1 MTRWNVRRAVAAVL
15 VVSLAEWTALPAS
28 FAAGAALLKGRV
40 LDADGVSPLS
50 DVVVTLF
57 DAHGTSTFRSVP
69 SDARGV
75 FQASAPV
82 GSYRL
87 VASTPAG
94 AFLAA
99 NAIELAEGANAPLAL
114 TLKSQAAA
122 GDPASGAPPPAQG
135 KKEPLAPWAKWTI
148 IGGIAVASILAIDAV
163 TSDESPASG
172 F

>member
-1 MTRWNVRRAVAAVL
+1 MTRSNVRRAVAAVL
-15 VVSLAEWTALPAS
+15 VLALAELTVPVPTS
-28 FAAGAALLKGRV
+28 AAGAALLKGRV

-57 DAHGTSTFRSVP
+57 DARGSSNFP
-69 SDARGV
+69 SGPTDARGV

-94 AFLAA
+94 AFLAS
-99 NAIELAEGANAPLAL
+99 NEIQLAAGANAPVAL
-114 TLKSQAAA
+114 TLKRQAAA
-122 GDPASGAPPPAQG
+122 GDPASGIPPPASG
-135 KKEPLAPWAKWTI
+135 KKSPLAPWAKWTI

-163 TSDESPASG
+163 TSDEKPASG